1 MWEAIAANRRRSVLL
16 IALMGIILMTL
27 GACVGMLAST
37 HIDSF
42 TGEIGLPESQDAALL
57 FAFYGAAGAAV
68 VWLVMWLLAIYG
80 GEHLMLQSVHA
91 RQISKADSPR
101 LWNTVEEMSLAAGLE
116 KMPRVYLVEDPA
128 PNAFAVGRKP
138 EHAAV
143 AVTTGLLRLLNR
155 DELQGVVAHEI
166 GHIHNLDIRFMTMA
180 AVLVGSVELLSRAIL
195 QVGPHA
201 GHGRRGGGRSSKGAG
216 LLLAL
221 VFVLAVASPVL
232 AQLLYLACSRQ
243 REYLADASGARFT
256 RYPEGLASALEKIA
270 VNQSGYKVEAV
281 NRAVAALCI
290 INPIEHLKL
299 SSFVSTHPPTET
311 RIKILRSMGG
321 GAGYVDYEAA
331 WKRIQGREARLSALE
346 AAARSDER
354 IAARGASSEAET
366 ASSGVERA
374 REVADLIDRFAN
386 YLLIPC
392 ACGMRIKV
400 PPDYQREAVEC
411 PRCSRL
417 NALPVAAAAG
427 RAASPSSPAGAAS
440 SPAGPAPEPQ
450 LPTAEAVAGGLRY
463 QRRSQDWDAFRC
475 PCGQTIQLGPEY
487 PLDYTVCANCN
498 QRIAIHDSPDGE
510 TRS

>member
-1 MWEAIAANRRRSVLL
+1 MWEAIAANRRRSALL

-37 HIDSF
+37 H
-42 TGEIGLPESQDAALL
+42 TNWLAGEINLPESQDVVLLGAL
-57 FAFYGAAGAAV
+57 YGAAGAAV
-68 VWLVMWLLAIYG
+68 LWLVMWTLAVLG
-80 GEHLMLQSVHA
+80 GDHLMLQSVHA

-101 LWNTVEEMSLAAGLE
+101 LWNTVEEMSLAAGL
-116 KMPRVYLVEDPA
+116 KQMPRVYLVEDPA

-166 GHIHNLDIRFMTMA
+166 GHIHNFDIRFMTMA

-195 QVGPHA
+195 QVGPYA
-201 GHGRRGGGRSSKGAG
+201 GHGRRSSGRSSKGAG
-216 LLLAL
+216 ALLAL
-221 VFVLAVASPVL
+221 VFVLALVSPLL
-232 AQLLYLACSRQ
+232 AQFLYLACSRQ
-243 REYLADASGARFT
+243 REYLADASSARFT

-270 VNQSGYKVEAV
+270 VNQSSYKVESV

-331 WKRIQGREARLSALE
+331 WKRVQGHKARLAALE
-346 AAARSDER
+346 AAARTDER
-354 IAARGASSEAET
+354 IAARGASSEPEP

-386 YLLIPC
+386 YLVIPC

-400 PPDYQREAVEC
+400 PPGYQREAVEC

-427 RAASPSSPAGAAS
+427 AASPSAGA
-440 SPAGPAPEPQ
+440 APEPQ
-450 LPTAEAVAGGLRY
+450 LPTAEAAAGTLRY
-463 QRRSQDWDAFRC
+463 ERRSQEWDAFRC

-498 QRIAIHDSPDGE
+498 RRIEIKKKPSVE
-510 TRS
+510 TLA

>member
-27 GACVGMLAST
+27 GACIGMLAST
-37 HIDSF
+37 HIDPM
-42 TGEIGLPESQDAALL
+42 TGEFGLPESEDAPLLGAL
-57 FAFYGAAGAAV
+57 YGAAGAALL
-68 VWLVMWLLAIYG
+68 WLVMWVLAVFG
-80 GEHLMLQSVHA
+80 GDHLMLQSVQA
-91 RQISKADSPR
+91 RQISKTDSPR
-101 LWNTVEEMSLAAGLE
+101 LWNIVEEMSLAAGLAR
-116 KMPRVYLVEDPA
+116 MPRVYLVEDPA

-138 EHAAV
+138 ERSAV

-166 GHIHNLDIRFMTMA
+166 GHIHNLDIRFMTIA
-180 AVLVGSVELLSRAIL
+180 AVLVGSVELLSRTIL

-201 GHGRRGGGRSSKGAG
+201 AHGRRGGGRSSKGAG
-216 LLLAL
+216 VLLAL
-221 VFVLAVASPVL
+221 VFVLAVVSPLL

-243 REYLADASGARFT
+243 REYLADASAARFT

-270 VNQSGYKVEAV
+270 VNQSGYKVESV

-290 INPIEHLKL
+290 INPLQHLKL
-299 SSFVSTHPPTET
+299 SSFVSTHPPTEA
-311 RIKILRSMGG
+311 RIRILRSMGG

-331 WKRIQGREARLSALE
+331 WRRIQGREARLTALE
-346 AAARSDER
+346 AAARAGER
-354 IAARGASSEAET
+354 IAARAASSEPGT
-366 ASSGVERA
+366 APSGVERA

-400 PPDYQREAVEC
+400 PPEYHREAVEC

-427 RAASPSSPAGAAS
+427 AAGAASPSSE
-440 SPAGPAPEPQ
+440 PAPEPQ
-450 LPTAEAVAGGLRY
+450 LPTAEPAAGKLRY
-463 QRRSQDWDAFRC
+463 QRRSRDWDAFRC
-475 PCGQTIQLGPEY
+475 PCGQTIQLGPDF

-498 QRIAIHDSPDGE
+498 RRIEIRKTPGVE
-510 TRS
+510 TMA

>member
-1 MWEAIAANRRRSVLL
+1 VLFG
-16 IALMGIILMTL
+16 AL
-27 GACVGMLAST
+27 
-37 HIDSF
+37 
-42 TGEIGLPESQDAALL
+42 
-57 FAFYGAAGAAV
+57 YGAAGAAV
-68 VWLVMWLLAIYG
+68 VWLVMWMLAVLG

-101 LWNTVEEMSLAAGLE
+101 LWNTVEEMSLAAGLT

-138 EHAAV
+138 EKAAV

-166 GHIHNLDIRFMTMA
+166 GHIYNLDIRFMTIA
-180 AVLVGSVELLSRAIL
+180 AVLVGSVELVSRAIL

-201 GHGRRGGGRSSKGAG
+201 GHGRRGGGRSGKGAG
-216 LLLAL
+216 MLLAL
-221 VFVLAVASPVL
+221 VFVLAIASPVL

-270 VNQSGYKVEAV
+270 AGQSGYKVEAV

-346 AAARSDER
+346 AAARSDGR
-354 IAARGASSEAET
+354 IAARGASSET
-366 ASSGVERA
+366 DSGSSGVERA

-400 PPDYQREAVEC
+400 PPGYQRDTVEC
-411 PRCSRL
+411 PRCSRW

-427 RAASPSSPAGAAS
+427 GGVAAVAAA
-440 SPAGPAPEPQ
+440 PLDGPPPEPQ
-450 LPTAEAVAGGLRY
+450 LPTVEASAGVFRY
-463 QRRSQDWDAFRC
+463 ERRVQEWDAFRC
-475 PCGQTIQLGPEY
+475 PCGQTIQLGPDF

-498 QRIAIHDSPDGE
+498 RRIEIRDKPGVESPA
-510 TRS
+510 

>member
-1 MWEAIAANRRRSVLL
+1 MWEAIAANRRRSALL

-27 GACVGMLAST
+27 GACIGMLASM

-42 TGEIGLPESQDAALL
+42 TGDVGLPESGDTALAGAL
-57 FAFYGAAGAAV
+57 YGAAGAAGL
-68 VWLVMWLLAIYG
+68 WLLMWLLAAFG

-91 RQISKADSPR
+91 RRITKADSPR
-101 LWNTVEEMSLAAGLE
+101 LWNTVEEMSLAAGLAQ
-116 KMPRVYLVEDPA
+116 MPRVYLVEDPA

-180 AVLVGSVELLSRAIL
+180 AVLVGSVELLSRVVL
-195 QVGPHA
+195 HVGPHA
-201 GHGRRGGGRSSKGAG
+201 GHGRRGGGGRSGKGAG

-221 VFVLAVASPVL
+221 VFVLAVVSPML

-243 REYLADASGARFT
+243 REYLADASAARFT

-290 INPIEHLKL
+290 INPLEHLKL
-299 SSFVSTHPPTET
+299 SSMVSTHPPTEA

-331 WKRIQGREARLSALE
+331 WKRVQGHNARLAALE

-354 IAARGASSEAET
+354 IRARAASSEPDA
-366 ASSGVERA
+366 APAAVDRA

-400 PPDYQREAVEC
+400 PPGYHREAVEC

-417 NALPVAAAAG
+417 NALPVAAAGSAG
-427 RAASPSSPAGAAS
+427 TTPASDE
-440 SPAGPAPEPQ
+440 PAPEPQ
-450 LPTAEAVAGGLRY
+450 LPTAEAAAGALRY

-475 PCGQTIQLGPEY
+475 PCGQTIQLGPDF

-498 QRIAIHDSPDGE
+498 RRIEIRKKPGVE
-510 TRS
+510 TMA

>member
-1 MWEAIAANRRRSVLL
+1 MWEAIAANRRRSVLI

-27 GACVGMLAST
+27 GASIGMLGST

-42 TGEIGLPESQDAALL
+42 TGEIGLPESQDVAL
-57 FAFYGAAGAAV
+57 AGAIYGAAGAAL
-68 VWLVMWLLAIYG
+68 VWLVLWMLAVFG
-80 GEHLMLQSVHA
+80 GDQLMLQSVHA
-91 RQISKADSPR
+91 RQITKTDSPR
-101 LWNTVEEMSLAAGLE
+101 LWNTVEEMSLAAGMAR
-116 KMPRVYLVEDPA
+116 MPRVYLVEDPA

-138 EHAAV
+138 EHSAV

-166 GHIHNLDIRFMTMA
+166 GHIHNLDIRFMTIA
-180 AVLVGSVELLSRAIL
+180 AVLVGSVELLSRVIL

-201 GHGRRGGGRSSKGAG
+201 AHGRRGAGGRSNKGAG
-216 LLLAL
+216 VLLAL
-221 VFVLAVASPVL
+221 VFVLAVVSPLL

-243 REYLADASGARFT
+243 REYLADASAARFT

-270 VNQSGYKVEAV
+270 VNQSGYKVESV

-290 INPIEHLKL
+290 INPLQHLKL
-299 SSFVSTHPPTET
+299 SSVVSTHPPTET

-331 WKRIQGREARLSALE
+331 WKRIQGREARLGALE

-354 IAARGASSEAET
+354 IAARAASSEPDT
-366 ASSGVERA
+366 APSGVERA

-392 ACGMRIKV
+392 TCGMRIKV
-400 PPDYQREAVEC
+400 PPEYHREAVEC

-417 NALPVAAAAG
+417 NALPAAAAAG
-427 RAASPSSPAGAAS
+427 ATGAAAL
-440 SPAGPAPEPQ
+440 PAEPAPEPQ
-450 LPTAEAVAGGLRY
+450 MPTAEAAAGTLRY
-463 QRRSQDWDAFRC
+463 ERRSQDWDGFRC
-475 PCGQTIQLGPEY
+475 PCGQTIQLGPDF

-498 QRIAIHDSPDGE
+498 RRIEIRKKPGVE
-510 TRS
+510 TIA